1 MIRGGFGGRA
11 PFDVWLCALLVG
23 GAGVIFLVESLV
35 RLFSEGGAG
44 ILAVPIVLLVLE
56 AGAAVAILGGVRWAR
71 PVVLIVVIIC
81 ALLHMVI
88 ALGQGALWTRV
99 VSAILAIAQVYA
111 LVALNT
117 KPVREH
123 FGISQ

>member
-23 GAGVIFLVESLV
+23 GAGVIFLVESLI
-35 RLFSEGGAG
+35 RLFAEGGAG
-44 ILAVPIVLLVLE
+44 ILSVPIVLLVLE
-56 AGAAVAILGGVRWAR
+56 GGAAVAILAGTRWAR
-71 PVVLIVVIIC
+71 PVVLIIAIIG
-81 ALLHMVI
+81 ALVHMVI
-88 ALGQGALWTRV
+88 ALGQGLLWTRV

-123 FGISQ
+123 FGITQ